1 MRLPKNVYSLFAVT
15 QAKQKMKD
23 VLISM
28 SYGKADFIQATYMKY
43 LVNSQQ
49 GSGENLSLQSSTCGF
64 IIVFYI
70 A

>member
-43 LVNSQQ
+43 LVN
-49 GSGENLSLQSSTCGF
+49 
-64 IIVFYI
+64 
-70 A
+70 